1 MIAGIIKIT
10 IALCATIMQAA
21 PPALERFEFQQPHM
35 GTIARIILYASNREA
50 AQKAASDAF
59 ARIAQL
65 DAAYSDYREDSELT
79 QFCRQAGKGPVRI
92 GPDLF
97 QILTIAKDWSAKT
110 RGVFDVTAAPVIQ
123 LWRRARRTRQLPDP
137 ARLEEARHLTDY
149 RRLRLDPEK
158 RTAELRRAGM
168 RIDLGGIAK
177 GYAADQALAV
187 LVKQGIDRALVALG
201 GDIVVGQAPPQTSGW
216 PIGVAALDNPNRPPT
231 MFLSLEN
238 AAVSSS
244 GDTEQYVVID
254 GVRYSH
260 IVDPRTGLGVTGHS
274 NTTVVARR
282 GVTAD
287 LLATTLSILGPVEG
301 LRLLDSLAGYDSTL
315 AARFVDGRQEVVSR
329 KWKSKLTRPG
339 ASGPG

>member
-1 MIAGIIKIT
+1 MIAGIIKLT

-35 GTIARIILYASNREA
+35 GTNVRIVLYAPDQNVAQNA
-50 AQKAASDAF
+50 AQAAF

-65 DAAYSDYREDSELT
+65 DAVYSDYREDSDLT

-92 GPDLF
+92 SPDLF
-97 QILTIAKDWSAKT
+97 QILTIAKDWSVKT

-137 ARLEEARHLTDY
+137 ARLEEARNLTDY
-149 RRLRLDPEK
+149 RRLRLDPRK
-158 RTAELRRAGM
+158 RTAELQKAGM

-187 LVKQGIDRALVALG
+187 LAKQGIDRALVALG
-201 GDIVVGQAPPQTSGW
+201 GDIAIGQAPPQSPGW
-216 PIGVAALDNPNRPPT
+216 PIGVAPLDNPNLPPT
-231 MFLSLEN
+231 VFLWLEH
-238 AAVSSS
+238 AAVSTS
-244 GDTEQYVVID
+244 GDAEQYVIID

-315 AARFVDGRQEVVSR
+315 AARYVDGRQEVVSR
-329 KWKSKLTRPG
+329 NWKSKLK
-339 ASGPG
+339 